1 MEQNVKKRNIMIF
14 NIVMALVIFVFD
26 LIYLN
31 IGTLVMKG
39 ITSGLFFVLGL
50 ANFIFGIKNNQT
62 KTPTKKAKA
71 KIKQKIY
78 DANSKIKRDS
88 NLNRI
93 PFLLH

>member
-50 ANFIFGIKNNQT
+50 ANFIFGIKNKNT
-62 KTPTKKAKA
+62 
-71 KIKQKIY
+71 
-78 DANSKIKRDS
+78 
-88 NLNRI
+88 NLI
-93 PFLLH
+93 FF